1 MPSTTSS
8 TSRRAF
14 LASAAAPLALAAAR
28 PTKDDISLA
37 AWSIVRSF
45 RNGLWKNEDLPRIC
59 REEFGV
65 NGLEFVNQFF
75 GNVMQRNLNE
85 LKKRGDDYGVKFRLI
100 MIDGEGDMAAADAA
114 ERKQAAVSHRKWIDI
129 AHYLGCH
136 AVRCNLGGGRRGWE
150 RDSGEIVKRATESFG
165 DLLEYSK
172 DSGLGVV
179 IENHGG
185 ASSDPEVLPRIM
197 KAVDDPRFGTLP
209 DFGNLNPGGDPYEVV
224 EKLMPW
230 AKGVSVKAGWTPDG
244 KHPDYDLERLI
255 GICRKAGY
263 SGFWGIESGLHSSV
277 RGSMNGMSADEVWK
291 AESLAVT
298 RTRDVIRGA
307 LAL

>member
-1 MPSTTSS
+1 MSQTT
-8 TSRRAF
+8 RRSF
-14 LASAAAPLALAAAR
+14 LAASAAAPLAAAAT
-28 PTKDDISLA
+28 PPVGDDVSLA

-85 LKKRGDDYGVKFRLI
+85 LKKRGDDYGVKFVLI

-114 ERKQAAVSHRKWIDI
+114 ERKQAAVSHRKWVDI

-136 AVRCNLGGGRRGWE
+136 AVRCNLGGGRTGWE
-150 RDSGEIVKRATESFG
+150 NRSDEIVKRAEESFG
-165 DLLEYSK
+165 DLLEYSE
-172 DSGLGVV
+172 DSGLSVV

-185 ASSDPEVLPRIM
+185 ASSDPDVLPRIM
-197 KAVDDPRFGTLP
+197 KAVDHPRFGTLP

-230 AKGVSVKAGWTPDG
+230 AKGVSVKASWTLDG
-244 KHPDYDLERLI
+244 KHPRYDLEKLI

-263 SGFWGIESGLHSSV
+263 SGFWGIESGLHGAD
-277 RGSMNGMSADEVWK
+277 RAALDGMSADEVWK
-291 AESLAVT
+291 AESMAVT
-298 RTRDVIRGA
+298 RTRDVIRKA
-307 LAL
+307 LHL